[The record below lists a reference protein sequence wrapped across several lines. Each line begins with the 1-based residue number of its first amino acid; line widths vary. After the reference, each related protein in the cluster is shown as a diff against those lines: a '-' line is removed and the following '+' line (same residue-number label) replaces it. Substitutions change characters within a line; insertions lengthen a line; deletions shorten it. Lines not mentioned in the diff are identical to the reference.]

1 MSTHA
6 VWYFDVISP
15 FAYLQW
21 QRIKA
26 IRDCTFELRPIL
38 FAGLLGLHGHKGPAE
53 IPAKRLFSY
62 RHVQWRAAR
71 DGIAFAFP
79 PAHPFSPVTALR
91 LCVAA
96 GATPEAVDTVFDFI
110 WREGRLPDTPE
121 RIAELGAR
129 LGLADPAAALED
141 TGVRATLQHNFDRAV
156 ADGLFGVPTV
166 LVDGQ
171 LFWGEDATDMLLDYL
186 RDRTLFDTPEMRRLE
201 HLPVGAVRKPAG

>member
-21 QRIKA
+21 QRI
-26 IRDCTFELRPIL
+26 RTLPDCTFELRPIL
-38 FAGLLGLHGHKGPAE
+38 FAGLLNLHGHKGPAE

-121 RIAELGAR
+121 RIAELAAR
-129 LGLADPAAALED
+129 LGIADPAAALED
-141 TGVRATLQHNFDRAV
+141 AGVRATLQHNFDRAV
-156 ADGLFGVPTV
+156 ADGIFGVPSV
-166 LVDGQ
+166 LIDGQ
-171 LFWGEDATDMLLDYL
+171 LFWGEDATDMFVDCATSRAWLDSPEVRRISTLPEGL
-186 RDRTLFDTPEMRRLE
+186 RR
-201 HLPVGAVRKPAG
+201 G